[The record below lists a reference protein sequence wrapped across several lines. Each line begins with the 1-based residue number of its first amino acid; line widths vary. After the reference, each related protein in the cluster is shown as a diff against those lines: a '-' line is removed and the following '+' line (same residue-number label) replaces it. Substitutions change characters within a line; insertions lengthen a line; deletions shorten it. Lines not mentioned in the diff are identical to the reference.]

1 VLSTLHTNDA
11 PSTINRLLN
20 MGVEPFLVAS
30 SINLIM
36 AQRLVR
42 LVCTQ
47 CKEETPI
54 APEALLEIGVPQD
67 LVGGMHCFHGV
78 GCSICGGT
86 GYKGRIA
93 LYEVMPMSDG
103 IREAV
108 LSGASST
115 DIKRA
120 AIESGMKTLRMSGIA
135 KIAEG
140 LTTIEEVLRITMP
153 D

>member
-1 VLSTLHTNDA
+1 
-11 PSTINRLLN
+11 

-42 LVCTQ
+42 LVCPQ

-54 APEALLEIGVPQD
+54 APEALVEIGVPQE
-67 LVGGMHCFHGV
+67 LVSGMRCFHGV
-78 GCSICGGT
+78 GCTLCGGT

-108 LSGASST
+108 LSGASSA

-120 AIESGMKTLRMSGIA
+120 AIESGMSTLRRSGIG

-140 LTTIEEVLRITMP
+140 LTTIEEVLRITMA